1 MSDIKRDVVYKF
13 NDKIQFFYYE
23 PTYPRKHLTI
33 LFIGPWQLIIRAKKY
48 IEDKVNCTIEKSLK
62 SFENF

>member
-1 MSDIKRDVVYKF
+1 MKRDILIVF

-33 LFIGPWQLIIRAKKY
+33 LFIGPWKLIVEGKRY
-48 IEDKVNCTIEKSLK
+48 LESKVNYT
-62 SFENF
+62 